1 MFRKKKNYY
10 IKKEKS
16 SPPKWIQKGGL
27 SVDDIT
33 FSNGIREIGFDEWLQ
48 EEFK

>member
-16 SPPKWIQKGGL
+16 SSPKWIQKSGQ
-27 SVDDIT
+27 SVDDIIFT
-33 FSNGIREIGFDEWLQ
+33 DGVREIGFEEWLQ
-48 EEFK
+48 EEYK